1 MCSYVIANPTSPIAL
16 ADCDNGGI
24 SNIVE
29 CQNGGDPLN
38 PTDDCDVINSGVVD
52 ICDTLAVNPLSP
64 LANVDCDGDGQ
75 TNATECA
82 NNTDPGDPCSNTYTS
97 AATMCAYVTANPTS
111 PLALADCDNGG
122 ISNIIE
128 CQNGGDPLSPSDDC
142 NVINSGVVDICDTL
156 AVNPTSPLANVDCD
170 GDGQTNTVEC
180 TNNTDP
186 GDPCSN
192 TYTTAQICTYV
203 TANPTSPL
211 ALADCDNGGISNII
225 ECQNGGDPLSPS
237 DDCNVINSGV
247 VDICDTLAVNP
258 TSPLANVDCDGDG
271 QTNATECTNNTDPG
285 DPCSNTYTSA
295 QICTYVTANPTSPLA
310 LADCDNGGISNII
323 ECQNGGDPLS
333 PSDDCNVINSGVVDI
348 CDTLAVNP
356 TSPLANVDCDGD
368 GQTNT
373 VECTNNTDPGDPCS
387 NTYTSAQICTYVTA
401 NPTSPLALAD
411 CDNGGISNII
421 ECQTG
426 GDPLNAGD
434 DCPTGAGAADTI
446 CARIALNP
454 TGGLAMSDCDG
465 DGQTNA
471 TECTNNTDPT
481 DACSNT
487 YTSAQICTYVIA
499 NPLSPLALADCD
511 NGGII
516 NLIECQNGK
525 DPLTP
530 VDECDLINSGAVN
543 VCVLLALN
551 PSNPLA
557 NVDCDGDGQTNATEC
572 TNNTD
577 PGDPCSNTYTSAQIC
592 TYVIANPTSP
602 LALADCDNG
611 GISNI
616 IECQNG
622 KDPLTPVDECDLVM
636 SGVVNI
642 CDTLLINPNNPLA
655 SVDCDGDGMTNLE
668 ECLESTLPGDPCSV
682 MYTPAELCTYVLA
695 NPTSPLALED
705 CDNGGIINLV
715 ECQNGNNPLDPSDEC
730 DLVNNGSVDVCAL
743 IALNS
748 LNPLANI
755 DCDGDGLM
763 NSTECLIGTDPGDP
777 CSNNY
782 TAAEL
787 CAYVT
792 ANPTSPLATA
802 DCDNGGISNLVEC
815 QNGKNPLDP
824 SDECDLINSGVVNV
838 CTMLLAN
845 PNNPLANVDCDGDGQ
860 SNATECSNGT
870 DPGDECSNN
879 YTSAQLCAYVT
890 GNPTSPLAT
899 ADCDNGGIS
908 NLVEC
913 QNGNNPLDP
922 SDECDL
928 INSGVV
934 NICPLLA
941 ANPSNPLANVDCD
954 GDGQSNATECSNGTD
969 PGDECSNSYTA
980 SQLCAY
986 VILNTLSPL
995 AIADCDNGG
1004 ISNVVE
1010 CQNGNNPLDA
1020 SDECDLI
1027 NSGAVNICPLLTA
1040 NPANPLANVDCDGD
1054 GLSNATECNAG
1065 TDPGDECSYTY
1076 TTAAQVC
1083 TFVLA
1088 NPTSPLALADCDLGG
1103 VINIT
1108 ECQEGTN
1115 PLDPADDAGTLSG
1128 NQWKDTNGNGIQDA
1142 GEPAVAN
1149 AEVSIYNCTTG
1160 LLVRKDTT
1168 DNLGKYSFDKLK
1180 PGIDYF
1186 VRFTN
1191 PDPTNCG
1198 FTFQNVGANDAIDS
1212 DVNASGIGACTRI
1225 DAGEKDDTYDA
1236 GLVSFAKVGDY
1247 VWEDTNGDGIQGFG
1261 ENALQGVT
1269 VTLYDKLTNTVQR
1282 TFITGTNGQYLF
1294 DRLMP
1299 GQYYVKFTLPTDYRF
1314 TTANSGSDVTDSDV
1328 DDSNGAGTTA
1338 TIFLSPSE
1346 DDRTWDAGA
1355 YRCSMISGDVWYDL
1369 NKDGVY
1375 QDLENGINGLSVFL
1389 IDASTG
1395 LKVASAVSG
1404 PKPGTPSD
1412 DGYYKFQCVKP
1423 GRYYVSYDRPGDL
1436 AASAAFQGTDRNKD
1450 SHLTHAFGPNTSEQ
1464 VNLTSGT
1471 MVTNFNAG
1479 FQVKA
1484 LVGNFV
1490 WLDANQNG
1498 IQDGGEK
1505 PVQGVKVMAMNLN
1518 GVVVSEST
1526 TGVDGIY
1533 NLDGIAAG
1541 DYYVKFQAQSQYGYT
1556 TPNVGNDDIDSD
1568 VNGSQGS
1575 GTTPVMR
1582 VNTGDRLANV
1592 DAGLILSVLP
1602 IEWIDFNAHFNGSYT
1617 ELNWI
1622 TGKEINNFEYVIERR
1637 HESEKNFV
1645 EIGKEAASTNLSA
1658 ARHDY
1663 TYDDFDVVAN
1673 GVYYYRIKQV
1683 DRDGSFT
1690 YSKVI
1695 AVKKVATKDFNV
1707 QLYPNPVRD
1716 ILKVEIELGEDG
1728 TLKVEVIDASGKQVM
1743 SQPFGGY
1750 TKAGKHIYELNTS
1763 NLSTGNYIMKIQS
1776 PTGVVNQKFAVA
1788 K

>member
-1 MCSYVIANPTSPIAL
+1 LNTLSPLAI

-24 SNIVE
+24 SNV
-29 CQNGGDPLN
+29 
-38 PTDDCDVINSGVVD
+38 
-52 ICDTLAVNPLSP
+52 
-64 LANVDCDGDGQ
+64 
-75 TNATECA
+75 
-82 NNTDPGDPCSNTYTS
+82 
-97 AATMCAYVTANPTS
+97 
-111 PLALADCDNGG
+111 
-122 ISNIIE
+122 
-128 CQNGGDPLSPSDDC
+128 
-142 NVINSGVVDICDTL
+142 
-156 AVNPTSPLANVDCD
+156 
-170 GDGQTNTVEC
+170 
-180 TNNTDP
+180 
-186 GDPCSN
+186 
-192 TYTTAQICTYV
+192 
-203 TANPTSPL
+203 
-211 ALADCDNGGISNII
+211 
-225 ECQNGGDPLSPS
+225 
-237 DDCNVINSGV
+237 
-247 VDICDTLAVNP
+247 
-258 TSPLANVDCDGDG
+258 
-271 QTNATECTNNTDPG
+271 
-285 DPCSNTYTSA
+285 
-295 QICTYVTANPTSPLA
+295 
-310 LADCDNGGISNII
+310 
-323 ECQNGGDPLS
+323 
-333 PSDDCNVINSGVVDI
+333 
-348 CDTLAVNP
+348 
-356 TSPLANVDCDGD
+356 
-368 GQTNT
+368 
-373 VECTNNTDPGDPCS
+373 
-387 NTYTSAQICTYVTA
+387 
-401 NPTSPLALAD
+401 
-411 CDNGGISNII
+411 
-421 ECQTG
+421 
-426 GDPLNAGD
+426 
-434 DCPTGAGAADTI
+434 
-446 CARIALNP
+446 
-454 TGGLAMSDCDG
+454 
-465 DGQTNA
+465 
-471 TECTNNTDPT
+471 
-481 DACSNT
+481 
-487 YTSAQICTYVIA
+487 
-499 NPLSPLALADCD
+499 
-511 NGGII
+511 
-516 NLIECQNGK
+516 
-525 DPLTP
+525 
-530 VDECDLINSGAVN
+530 
-543 VCVLLALN
+543 
-551 PSNPLA
+551 
-557 NVDCDGDGQTNATEC
+557 
-572 TNNTD
+572 
-577 PGDPCSNTYTSAQIC
+577 
-592 TYVIANPTSP
+592 
-602 LALADCDNG
+602 
-611 GISNI
+611 
-616 IECQNG
+616 
-622 KDPLTPVDECDLVM
+622 
-636 SGVVNI
+636 
-642 CDTLLINPNNPLA
+642 
-655 SVDCDGDGMTNLE
+655 
-668 ECLESTLPGDPCSV
+668 
-682 MYTPAELCTYVLA
+682 
-695 NPTSPLALED
+695 
-705 CDNGGIINLV
+705 V
-715 ECQNGNNPLDPSDEC
+715 ECQNGNNPLD
-730 DLVNNGSVDVCAL
+730 A
-743 IALNS
+743 
-748 LNPLANI
+748 
-755 DCDGDGLM
+755 
-763 NSTECLIGTDPGDP
+763 
-777 CSNNY
+777 
-782 TAAEL
+782 
-787 CAYVT
+787 
-792 ANPTSPLATA
+792 
-802 DCDNGGISNLVEC
+802 
-815 QNGKNPLDP
+815 
-824 SDECDLINSGVVNV
+824 
-838 CTMLLAN
+838 
-845 PNNPLANVDCDGDGQ
+845 
-860 SNATECSNGT
+860 
-870 DPGDECSNN
+870 
-879 YTSAQLCAYVT
+879 
-890 GNPTSPLAT
+890 
-899 ADCDNGGIS
+899 
-908 NLVEC
+908 
-913 QNGNNPLDP
+913 

-934 NICPLLA
+934 NICPLLT
-941 ANPSNPLANVDCD
+941 ANPANPLANVDCD

-986 VILNTLSPL
+986 VILNPLGPL
-995 AIADCDNGG
+995 ALADCDNGG

-1010 CQNGNNPLDA
+1010 CQNGNNPLDP

-1027 NSGAVNICPLLTA
+1027 NSGVVNVCPLLTA
-1040 NPANPLANVDCDGD
+1040 NPLNPLANVDCDGD

-1083 TFVLA
+1083 EFVLA

-1142 GEPAVAN
+1142 GEPAIAN

-1168 DNLGKYSFDKLK
+1168 DNLGKYTFDKLK

-1236 GLVSFAKVGDY
+1236 GLVSYAKVGDY

-1299 GQYYVKFTLPTDYRF
+1299 GQYYVKFTLLTDYRF

-1328 DDSNGAGTTA
+1328 DNSNGAGTTA

-1346 DDRTWDAGA
+1346 EERTLDAGA

-1389 IDASTG
+1389 IDANTG

-1471 MVTNFNAG
+1471 MVINFNAG

-1568 VNGSQGS
+1568 VNGSQGT
-1575 GTTPVMR
+1575 GTTQVMR
-1582 VNTGDRLANV
+1582 INTGDRIASV

-1602 IEWIDFNAHFNGSYT
+1602 IEWIDFNAQFNGSYT

-1645 EIGKEAASTNLSA
+1645 EIGKEAASTNQTAS
-1658 ARHDY
+1658 RHDY
-1663 TYDDFDVVAN
+1663 TYDDFNVVSN

-1695 AVKKVATKDFNV
+1695 AVKKVATKDLNV

-1716 ILKVEIELGEDG
+1716 VLKVEIELGEDG
-1728 TLKVEVIDASGKQVM
+1728 ILKVELVDASGKVVIT
-1743 SQPFGGY
+1743 QPFGGF
-1750 TKAGKHIYELNTS
+1750 TKSGKHIFELNTS
-1763 NLSTGNYIMKIQS
+1763 NLSTGNYILKIQS
-1776 PTGVVNQKFAVA
+1776 PTKVVNQKFVVT